1 MCQRVAPVERNYT
14 YGDKP
19 VVFVSWFDAA
29 RFANWVNNGAT
40 AGASTET
47 GAYTMAN
54 GVGVSRNVRSKLG
67 FCQPKTNGTR
77 LLTTTVLPGV
87 YYDYPTKSSVTPRPT
102 ISRSMIPA
110 TRQNYFGGKFH
121 AR

>member
-1 MCQRVAPVERNYT
+1 MKPDVPDAGPNGDTYT

-19 VVFVSWFDAA
+19 VVYTSWYDAA

-54 GVGVSRNVRSKLG
+54 GVKR
-67 FCQPKTNGTR
+67 F
-77 LLTTTVLPGV
+77 
-87 YYDYPTKSSVTPRPT
+87 
-102 ISRSMIPA
+102 A
-110 TRQNYFGGKFH
+110 
-121 AR
+121 

>member
-1 MCQRVAPVERNYT
+1 MSPDVGPGGTNYT

-19 VVFVSWFDAA
+19 VVFVSWYDAA

-54 GVGVSRNVRSKLG
+54 GVSVSRNAGCNLVSANRKPVVQG
-67 FCQPKTNGTR
+67 R
-77 LLTTTVLPGV
+77 LLRRRSRRVLRLPHQIEHG
-87 YYDYPTKSSVTPRPT
+87 
-102 ISRSMIPA
+102 A
-110 TRQNYFGGKFH
+110 EQ
-121 AR
+121 